1 MKNLLFI
8 FSMLFIMVACDK
20 DDENGN
26 DTLPIKGL
34 ELPSSTT
41 PVKPGATVT
50 IKGEGFTKA
59 SEIWFRT
66 VTTKAVTEG
75 DVKAT
80 VSDVSAAGI
89 SFIAPMVFGNQN
101 VLLKENGKEF
111 ELGKMTFEAQPE
123 GGDEITILPKKVA
136 KIIVLENG
144 EARYA
149 DTISFSYNKDGKI
162 IAQKDKSYTYENNRI
177 VRIGKYSK
185 GSYDLKDG
193 KATIIKSEEVG
204 SEEHEEYT
212 LSYNAAG
219 YLETAKSKWYEGK
232 IMESEETETFTFTN
246 GYITGYTYKEDDS
259 YHGEYTYEYGDFKR
273 INNTNIDLWGI
284 LGDNSIFD
292 SNIGEAFTLGVIG
305 NRCKYLPVKLK
316 ASETGEDDD
325 DKISTDTYEE
335 NFEYVV
341 NAEGYVTKITMTDN
355 DKEVDWI
362 FEIQYEK

>member
-34 ELPSSTT
+34 ELPSSIT

-66 VTTKAVTEG
+66 ATTKAVTEG

-80 VSDVSAAGI
+80 VSDVSATGI
-89 SFIAPMVFGNQN
+89 SFITPMVFGNQN
-101 VLLKENGKEF
+101 VLLKENGKEY
-111 ELGKMTFEAQPE
+111 ELGKMIFEAQPE

-149 DTISFSYNKDGKI
+149 DTILFSYNKDGKI
-162 IAQKDKSYTYENNRI
+162 IAKKDVSYTYGNNRI
-177 VRIGKYSK
+177 VRAGKYRS

-193 KATIIKSEEVG
+193 EVNLIKMAEVD
-204 SEEHEEYT
+204 SEEHQEYT
-212 LSYNAAG
+212 LNYNTTG
-219 YLETAKSKWYEGK
+219 YLETIKGKWYVGEHLDD
-232 IMESEETETFTFTN
+232 ETEIFTFVN
-246 GYITGYTYKEDDS
+246 GYITDYTYGEDDS

-284 LGDNSIFD
+284 LGDYCIFE
-292 SNIGEAFTLGVIG
+292 SNIGEAFTLGIIG

-341 NAEGYVTKITMTDN
+341 NAEGYVAKITMTDN
-355 DKEVDWI
+355 DKEVDLI

>member
-1 MKNLLFI
+1 MKKLIII
-8 FSMLFIMVACDK
+8 FSMLSFMAACSDDDDNNDK
-20 DDENGN
+20 
-26 DTLPIKGL
+26 LPIKGL

-66 VTTKAVTEG
+66 PTTKAVTES
-75 DVKAT
+75 DIKAT
-80 VSDVSAAGI
+80 VNDVSITGI
-89 SFIAPMVFGNQN
+89 SFIAPMVFGDQN
-101 VLLKENGKEF
+101 VLLKENGKEY

-123 GGDEITILPKKVA
+123 GEDEITILTKKVT
-136 KIIVLENG
+136 KIIVLVNG
-144 EARYA
+144 ESRYP
-149 DTISFSYNKDGKI
+149 DTVSFSYNKDGKI
-162 IAQKDKSYTYENNRI
+162 IAQENESYTYENNRI
-177 VRIGKYSK
+177 VRTGKYSK

-193 KATIIKSEEVG
+193 KATIIKSEEIG
-204 SEEHEEYT
+204 SKEHEEYA
-212 LSYNAAG
+212 LSYNTAD
-219 YLETAKSKWYEGK
+219 YLETAKSKWYKGE
-232 IMESEETETFTFTN
+232 IMRSEETEVFTFTN

-259 YHGEYTYEYGDFKR
+259 YHGEYIYEYGDFKR

-284 LGDNSIFD
+284 LGGYSIFD
-292 SNIGEAFTLGVIG
+292 SNIGEAFTLGVIS

-316 ASETGEDDD
+316 ASETREDDD

-341 NAEGYVTKITMTDN
+341 NTEGYVTKITITGN
-355 DKEVDWI
+355 DKVVDWI